1 MRPERRQE
9 EVSLAKRAGAV
20 VCSVRSGSALY
31 TMSAQQSRDWKGP
44 ALALAAAALFGAST
58 PFSKMLLR
66 ELSPPWLAGLL
77 YLGSGVGLA
86 LWMLVRRFATPHAS
100 REAPLQ
106 CADMPWLGGAILA
119 GGILAPLCLAWGL
132 RGTAAT
138 AASLLLNLEG
148 VFTALLAW
156 FVFRENFDRRIF
168 VGMLAIVAGGLLL
181 SWEGRASGVSWAAV
195 GIGAA
200 CFGWAIDNNLTRKVS
215 AADPVQIA
223 MLKGLVAGSI
233 NVALAAA
240 LAPPPRWSAIGAT
253 AVLGFLSYGASL
265 TLFILALRHLGTA
278 RTGAYFSTA
287 PFVGAAL
294 SLVVL
299 AERPGLWFWAAAAC
313 MAAGVWLHLTERHI
327 HEHTHEP
334 LEHDHLHVHDA
345 HHQHEHTADDPLG
358 EPHSHPHRH
367 TPLTH
372 THPHVPDLHHRH
384 HH

>member
-1 MRPERRQE
+1 MRPH
-9 EVSLAKRAGAV
+9 
-20 VCSVRSGSALY
+20 
-31 TMSAQQSRDWKGP
+31 WKGP

-58 PFSKMLLR
+58 PFSKILLR
-66 ELSPPWLAGLL
+66 DLSPQWLAGLL

-86 LWMLVRRFATPHAS
+86 LWMLIRSVAAPHAP
-100 REAPLQ
+100 REASLQ
-106 CADMPWLGGAILA
+106 RADMPWLGGAILA

-138 AASLLLNLEG
+138 SASLMLNLEG

-168 VGMLAIVAGGLLL
+168 LGMLAIVAGGLIL
-181 SWEGRASGVSWAAV
+181 SWEGRAGGVSWAAI
-195 GIGAA
+195 GIATA
-200 CFGWAIDNNLTRKVS
+200 CFGWALDNNLTRKVS
-215 AADPVQIA
+215 AADPVHIA
-223 MLKGLVAGSI
+223 MLKGLVAGSV
-233 NVALAAA
+233 NVALAAT
-240 LAPPPRWSAIGAT
+240 LAPPPAWSTIGAS
-253 AVLGFLSYGASL
+253 AVLGFLSYGLSL
-265 TLFILALRHLGTA
+265 TFFVLALRHLGAA

-294 SLVVL
+294 SLALL
-299 AERPGLWFWAAAAC
+299 AERPGVSFWAAAAC
-313 MAAGVWLHLTERHI
+313 MAVGVWLHLTEH
-327 HEHTHEP
+327 HSHKHTHEP
-334 LEHDHLHVHDA
+334 LEHDLLHVHDE
-345 HHQHEHTADDPLG
+345 HHQHEHTAADPPG

>member
-1 MRPERRQE
+1 
-9 EVSLAKRAGAV
+9 
-20 VCSVRSGSALY
+20 
-31 TMSAQQSRDWKGP
+31 MSAHHSRDWKGP

-66 ELSPPWLAGLL
+66 ELSPQWLAGLL

-86 LWMLVRRFATPHAS
+86 LWMFFRHVAAPAAP
-100 REAPLQ
+100 REASLQ
-106 CADMPWLGGAILA
+106 RADMPWLGGAIFT
-119 GGILAPLCLAWGL
+119 GGIVAPVCLAWGL

-138 AASLLLNLEG
+138 SASLLLNLES

-181 SWEGRASGVSWAAV
+181 SWEGRADGVSWAAV
-195 GIGAA
+195 GIAAA

-223 MLKGLVAGSI
+223 MLKGLVAG
-233 NVALAAA
+233 
-240 LAPPPRWSAIGAT
+240 GAT

-265 TLFILALRHLGTA
+265 TLFVLALRHLGTA

-294 SLVVL
+294 SLALL
-299 AERPGLWFWAAAAC
+299 AERPGVWFWAAAAC
-313 MAAGVWLHLTERHI
+313 MAVGVWLHLTERHS

-334 LEHDHLHVHDA
+334 LEHDHLHVHDE
-345 HHQHEHTADDPLG
+345 HHQHEHTAGDPRG

-367 TPLTH
+367 APLTH
-372 THPHVPDLHHRH
+372 THPHAPDLHHRH
-384 HH
+384 DH